1 NRCIREANRRAE
13 TALSE
18 NAVFSTCGNRLAVR
32 DLAAQRWLEDAVQ
45 RLADGD
51 LTGQET
57 TAFRV
62 GDDVFSIGATA
73 APQFD
78 ASNYALLI
86 SPPPLVLVVVRQ
98 LAGGRVTLDETSL
111 RLAYRLSPSE
121 IRLCEMLLNGQSL
134 AEAAAT
140 LKLSDGTVRQR
151 VKLIFQKTRTHRQG
165 ELIARLAG
173 FATNGWPPAGTGKPP
188 IWE

>member
-1 NRCIREANRRAE
+1 MTAAVGMGLAVNRRDTVHCAWHYDAASAPAYDAPAAAILEGLRPALREATNAAQLLCERLEGGLRFSSLIERIDGAALLITRNRCIREANRLAE

-73 APQFD
+73 A
-78 ASNYALLI
+78 
-86 SPPPLVLVVVRQ
+86 
-98 LAGGRVTLDETSL
+98 
-111 RLAYRLSPSE
+111 
-121 IRLCEMLLNGQSL
+121 
-134 AEAAAT
+134 
-140 LKLSDGTVRQR
+140 
-151 VKLIFQKTRTHRQG
+151 
-165 ELIARLAG
+165 
-173 FATNGWPPAGTGKPP
+173 
-188 IWE
+188 